1 MESSLALK
9 KYFNRLTAQFIMR
22 KMEKRIQH
30 YLFATFLLLPCLVSA
45 QKKLDKILP
54 VRGFCIAAPTPS
66 NLDSFITFI
75 NDELP
80 ARHVN
85 TLVLRID
92 YHYQFRSHPELIDTL
107 ALSNEDVKKI
117 VLVSHQH
124 HIRLIPQINLLG
136 HQSWA
141 NKTGK
146 LLTAYPQFDE
156 TPWLLMPE
164 KYIWPNTDS
173 LYCKSYCPL
182 HPELHKV
189 LFDVIDE
196 ICDAFESSAFHAGMD
211 EVFIL
216 GDSKC
221 ERCARKTKSELF
233 AGEVS
238 TLRDHLASK
247 KRELWI
253 WGDRLLD
260 GRQTGVGMWEGSF
273 NDTQG
278 AIDMIPKDVVIC
290 DWHYDRP
297 DKTATYFVQKGFR
310 VITCPWRKPD
320 VAVAQLADMVQWRKD
335 ADPAIKK
342 KYLGVMQT
350 VWSST
355 SAFLSGY
362 YGITVNNPNQEAV
375 DSVNT
380 AWNTFRSLA
389 ENINKLRSSN

>member
-1 MESSLALK
+1 
-9 KYFNRLTAQFIMR
+9 MR
-22 KMEKRIQH
+22 KRIQY
-30 YLFATFLLLPCLVSA
+30 YLFATFLLLPCFSFA
-45 QKKLDKILP
+45 QRKLDKILP
-54 VRGFCIAAPTPS
+54 VRGICIAAPIPS

-85 TLVLRID
+85 TLIIRID
-92 YHYQFRSHPELIDTL
+92 YHYQFKLHPELIDTL
-107 ALSNEDVKKI
+107 ALSNDDVKKI
-117 VLVSHQH
+117 VLVSKQN

-146 LLTAYPQFDE
+146 LLAVYPQFDE

-164 KYIWPNTDS
+164 KYIWPNTDN

-216 GDSKC
+216 ADSKC
-221 ERCARKTKSELF
+221 ERCAGKSKSELF
-233 AGEVS
+233 AGEVT
-238 TLRDHLASK
+238 TLRNHLASK

-260 GRQTGVGMWEGSF
+260 GRTTGVGMWEGSF

-297 DKTATYFVQKGFR
+297 DKTPMYFAQKGFR

-320 VAVAQLADMVQWRKD
+320 VAVAQLTDMVQWRKD
-335 ADPAIKK
+335 ADPSIRK
-342 KYLGVMQT
+342 KYLGLMQT

-362 YGITVNNPNQEAV
+362 YGISVNNPNQQAL

-380 AWNTFRSLA
+380 AWNTFRSLSD
-389 ENINKLRSSN
+389 NIEKLKSSN

>member
-1 MESSLALK
+1 MK
-9 KYFNRLTAQFIMR
+9 KGIVPYFFAV
-22 KMEKRIQH
+22 
-30 YLFATFLLLPCLVSA
+30 LFLLPCFVSA
-45 QKKLDKILP
+45 QKRLDKILP
-54 VRGFCIAAPTPS
+54 VRGLCIAAPTPT
-66 NLDSFITFI
+66 NLDSFVTFI

-80 ARHVN
+80 SKYVN
-85 TLVLRID
+85 TLILRID
-92 YHYQFRSHPELIDTL
+92 YHYQFKSHPELIDTL
-107 ALSNEDVKKI
+107 ALSNDDIKKI
-117 VLVSHQH
+117 VKAGRRN

-141 NKTGK
+141 NRTGK

-156 TPWLLMPE
+156 TPWLLMPD

-182 HPELHKV
+182 HPELHKI

-221 ERCARKTKSELF
+221 ERCAGKTKSQLF

-238 TLRDHLASK
+238 ALRDHLASN

-278 AIDMIPKDVVIC
+278 AVDMIPKDVVIC

-297 DKTATYFVQKGFR
+297 DKTAMYFAQKGFR

-320 VAVAQLADMVQWRKD
+320 VAVAQLADMIKWRKD
-335 ADPAIKK
+335 ADPALKK
-342 KYLGVMQT
+342 KYLGLMQT
-350 VWSST
+350 VWSSA

-362 YGITVNNPNQEAV
+362 YGISVNDPNQQAI

-380 AWNTFRSLA
+380 AWNTFKSLA
-389 ENINKLRSSN
+389 ENIDKLRSSN